1 MAGPGRP
8 GDLEQA
14 LSVLETVVLC
24 PGPDACPAK
33 LPPAFHPWCCNSWRR
48 MRRRQRSI
56 FVKKY
61 PNWSVFTGWPLY
73 SAPKRSGKSF
83 FEALFPRLSAIR
95 ALEQEL
101 AGG

>member
-48 MRRRQRSI
+48 MRRRQPFI
-56 FVKKY
+56 FVKISELERFHRLASIFGPKTVRKI
-61 PNWSVFTGWPLY
+61 VF
-73 SAPKRSGKSF
+73 
-83 FEALFPRLSAIR
+83 
-95 ALEQEL
+95 
-101 AGG
+101 